1 MLISEI
7 VKNNLCVG
15 CGVCTSENKTNEKF
29 YEMRFNDNGFLVP
42 YIINLDKE
50 EPKEAI
56 NVCPFGDTIQ
66 NNEDTLSKEFFESKK
81 ADKRIGNYVNTFI
94 GYSNK
99 YRETSSSGGIAT
111 YVFGYLLNK
120 KIVDYIYI
128 VKENESGYVYQVFDN
143 VNEIKKTSKTRYYP
157 VTLEK
162 LFDDIDNVNGKI
174 AITGVACFI
183 KAIRLKQLHN
193 PELRNKIPF
202 LVGIICGGL
211 KSKYYTDFLAINAG
225 IQNEYLN
232 QDYRIKDYDQYA
244 SAYSFGALDAENNE
258 FKTMKMKKVGDMWG
272 SGLFKSNACDFCSDV
287 TTELADI
294 SLGDAWLKP
303 YVEDGR
309 GNNVII
315 TRNKLANDIIVEG
328 LKSGELKLEEVHKN
342 KIIQSQKSSFIHRQ
356 IGLKYRIKKNKLQSR
371 ITVRERLLE
380 SIPFEYKLVQNY
392 RSLIREFSLSNW
404 ILKKEKETYMVEIK
418 KKQIKLKKVTKF
430 YHRVQKVKRILK
442 LNNLN
447 NNV

>member
-244 SAYSFGALDAENNE
+244 SAYSFGALDAKNNE

>member
-244 SAYSFGALDAENNE
+244 SAYSFGALDAKNNE

-328 LKSGELKLEEVHKN
+328 FKNGELKLEEVHKN